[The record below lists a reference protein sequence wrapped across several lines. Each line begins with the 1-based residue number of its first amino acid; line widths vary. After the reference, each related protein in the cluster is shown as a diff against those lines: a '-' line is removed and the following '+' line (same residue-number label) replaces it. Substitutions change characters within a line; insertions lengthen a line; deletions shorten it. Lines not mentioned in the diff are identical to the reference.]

1 MRAGKVGRVAWAAVV
16 MAVAAVAMTPAAS
29 ASSTSVVTDPVG
41 DAIYAPGI
49 TGQAYQDI
57 VEVSITLRHGQFTFV
72 MDLAAPIPDS
82 PPLLPPGVARL
93 TWSWHLDT
101 DPNTAPCGFPHAPGI
116 CANAEF
122 FVYVLWDGTTFT
134 GLLVDRRPLLTG
146 EEAVLSPVSFTI
158 EGSRITAFVDGA
170 AIGDPSS
177 FGWRSVAAIWA
188 GPLGTESHLTL
199 DNAPDQGFATWPS

>member
-1 MRAGKVGRVAWAAVV
+1 MRAGTVGRVALTVV
-16 MAVAAVAMTPAAS
+16 AMAAVAMASATS

-41 DAIYAPGI
+41 DAIYSPGI

-57 VEVSITLRHGQFTFV
+57 VEVSITQRHDGFTFG
-72 MDLAAPIPDS
+72 MDLAASIPDS
-82 PPLLPPGVARL
+82 PPLLPPGVERL

-116 CANAEF
+116 CVNSEF

-146 EEAVLSPVSFTI
+146 GEAVLTPVSFTI
-158 EGSRITAFVDGA
+158 DGSGITAFVDGPM
-170 AIGDPSS
+170 IGNPSS
-177 FGWRSVAAIWA
+177 FGWRSVAAIWP
-188 GPLGTESHLTL
+188 GPLGTESHHTL
-199 DNAPDQGFATWPS
+199 DIAPDEGFATWPS

>member
-1 MRAGKVGRVAWAAVV
+1 MRAGTVGRVALTVV
-16 MAVAAVAMTPAAS
+16 AMAAVAMASAAS

-41 DAIYAPGI
+41 DAIYSPGI

-57 VEVSITLRHGQFTFV
+57 VEVSITQRHDGFTFG
-72 MDLAAPIPDS
+72 MDLAASIPDS
-82 PPLLPPGVARL
+82 PPLLPPGVERL

-116 CANAEF
+116 CVNSEF

-146 EEAVLSPVSFTI
+146 GEAVLTPVSFTI
-158 EGSRITAFVDGA
+158 DGSGITAFVDGPM
-170 AIGDPSS
+170 IGNPSS
-177 FGWRSVAAIWA
+177 FGWRSVAAIWP
-188 GPLGTESHLTL
+188 GPLGTESHHTL
-199 DNAPDQGFATWPS
+199 DIAPDEGFATWPS

>member
-1 MRAGKVGRVAWAAVV
+1 M
-16 MAVAAVAMTPAAS
+16 AAVAMASATS

-41 DAIYAPGI
+41 DAIYSPGI

-57 VEVSITLRHGQFTFV
+57 VEVSITQRHDGFTFG
-72 MDLAAPIPDS
+72 MDLAASIPDS
-82 PPLLPPGVARL
+82 PPLLPPGVERL

-116 CANAEF
+116 CVNSEF

-146 EEAVLSPVSFTI
+146 GEAVLTPVSFTI
-158 EGSRITAFVDGA
+158 DGSGITAFVDGPM
-170 AIGDPSS
+170 IGNPSS
-177 FGWRSVAAIWA
+177 FGWRSVAAIWP
-188 GPLGTESHLTL
+188 GPLGTESHHTL
-199 DNAPDQGFATWPS
+199 DIAPDEGFATWPS